1 MAVHRRWRLTVPEA
15 VEDRLGDW
23 LSEQGASAF
32 YREADPPHA
41 FYAYFPPD
49 QPEPDP
55 AGLAA
60 FPGAA
65 LEASETFADEDWLA
79 KSREGF
85 GRIEVGS
92 RFLVVPLWDADP
104 VPADRIPVVVNPG
117 LAFGTG
123 GHETTRLCMELL
135 EGLAARG
142 ELKGPGLDVGAGTGI
157 LALAAFHLGARDL
170 VAFDLDPDCGPAMA
184 ELIEMNATPLKG
196 ATPFAS
202 FVGTLDDPRAAGP
215 WNLMLANILLETI
228 QMLLPAMVERLA
240 PGGRLIAS
248 GILGEREDEALLSLA
263 SAGLRPLEVRRE
275 GAWIAI
281 LAERPVME
289 TP

>member
-1 MAVHRRWRLTVPEA
+1 MSVPDALEA
-15 VEDRLGDW
+15 RLGEW

-32 YREADPPHA
+32 YRDADPPHA
-41 FYAYFPPD
+41 FFAYFPPD
-49 QPEPDP
+49 TPAPD
-55 AGLAA
+55 ARGLEA
-60 FPGAA
+60 FPGAV
-65 LEASETFADEDWLA
+65 LEAAETFADEDWLA

-85 GRIEVGS
+85 GRIEVGR
-92 RFLVVPLWDADP
+92 RFLVTPLWDRDP
-104 VPADRIPVVVNPG
+104 VPGDRIPVVVNPG

-157 LALAAFHLGARDL
+157 LALAAYHLGARDL

-184 ELIEMNATPLKG
+184 ELIEMNAAPLKG
-196 ATPFAS
+196 AAPFTA
-202 FVGTLDDPRAAGP
+202 FVGDLEDPRAAGP
-215 WNLMLANILLETI
+215 WALMLANILLETI
-228 QMLLPAMVERLA
+228 QDLLPGLVARLA

-248 GILGEREDEALLSLA
+248 GILAEREDEALLSLVT
-263 SAGLRPLEVRRE
+263 AGLRLLEVRRE

-281 LAERPVME
+281 LAERP
-289 TP
+289 

>member
-1 MAVHRRWRLTVPEA
+1 MAAHLRWRLSVPDALE
-15 VEDRLGDW
+15 ERLGDW

-41 FYAYFPPD
+41 FFAYFPPG
-49 QPEPDP
+49 QAAPDT
-55 AGLAA
+55 AELSA
-60 FPGAA
+60 FPGVALQAA
-65 LEASETFADEDWLA
+65 EGFEDEDWLA

-85 GRIEVGS
+85 GRIEVGD
-92 RFLVVPLWDADP
+92 RFLVVPLWDQDA
-104 VPADRIPVVVNPG
+104 VPAGRVPVVVNPG

-135 EGLAARG
+135 EGLATRG

-157 LALAAFHLGARDL
+157 LALAAFHLGARGL

-184 ELIEMNATPLKG
+184 ELIEMNAATLKG
-196 ATPFAS
+196 AAPFSS
-202 FVGTLDDPRAAGP
+202 FVGLLEDPRAAGP

-228 QMLLPAMVERLA
+228 QDLLPAMVERLA

-248 GILGEREDEALLSLA
+248 GILAEREDEALLSLA
-263 SAGLRPLEVRRE
+263 AAGLHLREVRRE

-281 LAERPVME
+281 LAEKP
-289 TP
+289 